1 MSYKVINYFTD
12 LQDFNHPYQVGD
24 EFPRQGMTVSKAR
37 LEELSSNKNKQGR
50 PLIALIKE
58 EVKEVEEVKEE
69 IIYTKTMINR
79 MSITDLKALAKE
91 KGIDNETEKSGA
103 ELKKELINLMDL

>member
-1 MSYKVINYFTD
+1 MYKVISYFTD

-24 EFPRQGMTVSKAR
+24 EFPRQGMRVSQAR
-37 LEELSSNKNKQGR
+37 LNELSSNKNKQGR

-79 MSITDLKALAKE
+79 MSTVDLKALAEE
-91 KGIDNETEKSGA
+91 KGIDNATDKSGA